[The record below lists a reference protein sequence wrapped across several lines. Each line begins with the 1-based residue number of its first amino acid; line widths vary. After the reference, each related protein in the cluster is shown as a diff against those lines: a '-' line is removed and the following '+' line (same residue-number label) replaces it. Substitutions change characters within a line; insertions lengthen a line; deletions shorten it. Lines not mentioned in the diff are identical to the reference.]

1 MSVNKQIL
9 CVTHLSQVAVQADNQ
24 FHITKKMQDEKTF
37 SNIEKLNRN
46 KRIVE
51 IAKMTDGDN
60 SSKFAL
66 EHAEKVYR
74 KC

>member
-1 MSVNKQIL
+1 
-9 CVTHLSQVAVQADNQ
+9 
-24 FHITKKMQDEKTF
+24 MQDEKTF

-60 SSKFAL
+60 PSKFAL
-66 EHAEKVYR
+66 DHAEKSLIENL
-74 KC
+74 KN